1 MSAPVATL
9 FRMDPLALLIGLLV
23 GLVLGA
29 VVGLLVA
36 RARSTGAD
44 GDSGLRERAAAA
56 EATAQALTDQV
67 ALLVSEQRAAQS
79 RADADNR
86 VLKELAPVQE
96 MMRQVGSKVADMEKE
111 RATQFELLNEQLVS
125 SRRAGVDL
133 MNVTQR
139 LTSALSNNSAR
150 GMWGEVQLRRLVEV
164 AGLLEHVDFVEQ
176 ETVRSADGSGRIDLV
191 VRLSDG
197 KSLAI
202 DAKVPLDSYL
212 EASKIPVTAVGVDG
226 ERRERLMND
235 HAKAVRAHVD
245 QLAKREYW
253 LKLDTSPDLV
263 VCFIPSEA
271 LLASALETDPTLL
284 DYAFRKN
291 VALASPVTLWSVL
304 KTIGYSWRQDSLS
317 KDAKRIFD
325 LSQELYSRVRT
336 LAEHADALR
345 RSIEGTVNNY
355 NKFAGTLEARV
366 LVTARKINDNGDPTL
381 TIDEAQTVE
390 VSPRHLSAPESVER
404 ELSALDDTGIGR
416 PELDFDLVEPP
427 VASTKKP
434 KSA

>member
-1 MSAPVATL
+1 
-9 FRMDPLALLIGLLV
+9 MDPILTLLV
-23 GLVLGA
+23 GLAAGLTLGVLVGVL
-29 VVGLLVA
+29 VV
-36 RARSTGAD
+36 RARTTAGTD
-44 GDSGLRERAAAA
+44 DSGLRERAAAA
-56 EATAQALTDQV
+56 EATAAALADQV
-67 ALLVSEQRAAQS
+67 RLLMDEQKALQARS
-79 RADADNR
+79 DADNR

-96 MMRQVGSKVADMEKE
+96 TLRQMGAKVAEMEKE
-111 RATQFELLNEQLVS
+111 RATQFGALNEQLTS
-125 SRRAGVDL
+125 SRRAGDDL
-133 MNVTQR
+133 MMVTQG

-176 ETVRSADGSGRIDLV
+176 ETVRSDAGAGRIDLV

-202 DAKVPLDSYL
+202 DAKVPLASYL
-212 EASKIPVTAVGVDG
+212 EASKIPITAVGTDG
-226 ERRERLMND
+226 ERRERLMSE

-271 LLASALETDPTLL
+271 LLASALESDPTLL
-284 DYAFRKN
+284 DYAFGKN

-325 LSQELYSRVRT
+325 LARELYSRVRT
-336 LAEHADALR
+336 LSEHAEALR
-345 RSIEGTVNNY
+345 RSIEGTVSNY
-355 NKFAGTLEARV
+355 NKFAATLETRV
-366 LVTARKINDNGDPTL
+366 LVTARKINENGDPSL
-381 TIDEAQTVE
+381 EIDEAQGIDT
-390 VSPRHLSAPESVER
+390 SARQLSAPETIQD
-404 ELSALDDTGIGR
+404 ELASLDQTGVGR
-416 PELDFDLVEPP
+416 PQLDITLIDLP
-427 VASTKKP
+427 AAKP
-434 KSA
+434 GADKTA